1 MIKKYIAATAILL
14 SAGAAV
20 VITASAVSKTKIQ
33 PVEVNEQNI
42 QQEYFLDDVDIVME
56 PPVRDV
62 AVVQDESTEAVRS
75 SYIPA
80 GQVKNEPETQ
90 DEHVGMTALAQVDN
104 AVNVRSDP
112 STDSNIIGKI
122 YNNCAAE
129 ILGVEEREDGT
140 WYLMQSGNVKGY
152 IKAEFFLTGAEAEA
166 KREEVGIKKGIVL
179 SQDGLNVRSAPDSS
193 NPDNIYT
200 CFMPGVEVLIIN
212 ISEDG
217 WAEIDTDDGT
227 TGFVRAEY
235 LDIWTEFKTAITME
249 EEEERVRQQLAAQE
263 AARIAQ
269 EEYERYLAESKAAE
283 ESWLAESWLAE
294 SQYQQSVADA
304 QMLAAAPTEQTQ
316 QTWWQPDP
324 TTAAPTTQPSTWWQ
338 PEPTTAA
345 PTPAPTQPAQPVVTN
360 SALRNAIVAYALQ
373 FVGNPYVHGGRS
385 LVTGTDCSGFT
396 YLVYQNFG
404 IYLPSYTPAGQMNG
418 GRAVPLDQIQPGDLL
433 FYPND
438 RTYPNVGHVAMYI
451 GNGQIVHAGNEATG
465 IQVREAFY
473 RQPIC
478 ARSYAD

>member
-1 MIKKYIAATAILL
+1 MIKKYIAATAILI

-20 VITASAVSKTKIQ
+20 VITASAVSKTRIQ
-33 PVEVNEQNI
+33 PADEQNI
-42 QQEYFLDDVDIVME
+42 QQEYFLDDVDIIME
-56 PPVRDV
+56 TPARDV

-80 GQVKNEPETQ
+80 APAKEEPATQ
-90 DEHVGMTALAQVDN
+90 DEHIGMTALAQVDN
-104 AVNVRSDP
+104 AVNVRSGP
-112 STDSNIIGKI
+112 STNTEIVGKI

-129 ILGVEEREDGT
+129 ILEVTEESDGT
-140 WYLMQSGNVKGY
+140 WYLMQSGDVRGY
-152 IKAEFFLTGAEAEA
+152 IKAEFFITGAEAEA

-179 SQDGLNVRSAPDSS
+179 SEDGLNVRSAPDSS

-200 CFMPGVEVLIIN
+200 CFMPGVEVLVMN
-212 ISEDG
+212 VSEDG

-227 TGFVRAEY
+227 TGFVKAEY
-235 LDIWTEFKTAITME
+235 LNIWTEFQTAITME
-249 EEEERVRQQLAAQE
+249 EEQERVNQQLAAQE
-263 AARIAQ
+263 AARLAQ
-269 EEYERYLAESKAAE
+269 EAYENWLAESKAAE

-304 QMLAAAPTEQTQ
+304 QAVAAAQQQTQ
-316 QTWWQPDP
+316 QTWWQPEP
-324 TTAAPTTQPSTWWQ
+324 TTPAATQPPTTQPQTWWQ
-338 PEPTTAA
+338 PEPTSTTAA
-345 PTPAPTQPAQPVVTN
+345 PVVTVTTN